1 MKQKREKI
9 GQRIGRRLK
18 SYCREQRI
26 SLKRPK
32 QNPIYESFEVLKTFK
47 GNYKDFEEYID
58 SQNTIGIILGA
69 KGKGKSVIGMK
80 LLENLKQSRNKSAI
94 GFPKL
99 YLPLWITHIEDIKEI
114 QNNSHL
120 LIDESGINFN
130 SRESMSNINKLFSKI
145 LFISRHKSLSITFV
159 IQNSSNIDVNAIRQ
173 ADYLILKPSALLQKD
188 FERKKIQEIYNNVQ
202 EHFDEYKN
210 DKKIAYIYSDQF
222 IGFVKNKLPSF
233 WSDELS
239 KSFAGFKE

>member
-1 MKQKREKI
+1 MKQKKERLGLRISKKI
-9 GQRIGRRLK
+9 INALK
-18 SYCREQRI
+18 QKRI

-32 QNPIYESFEVLKTFK
+32 ENPIYESFEVLKTFK
-47 GNYKDFEEYID
+47 GNYKDFEEYLN

-69 KGKGKSVIGMK
+69 RGKGKSVIGMK
-80 LLENLKQSRNKSAI
+80 LLENLKPSRNKSAI
-94 GFPKL
+94 GFPKV
-99 YLPLWITHIEDIKEI
+99 YLPLWITHIEDINEI

-145 LFISRHKSLSITFV
+145 LFISRHKSLSITLV
-159 IQNSSNIDVNAIRQ
+159 TQNSSNIDVNAIRQ

-202 EHFDEYKN
+202 DHFDEYKN
-210 DKKIAYIYSDQF
+210 DKRVAYIYSDQF

-233 WSDELS
+233 WNDNLS

>member
-1 MKQKREKI
+1 MKHNKTITKLKNILKEK
-9 GQRIGRRLK
+9 L
-18 SYCREQRI
+18 I
-26 SLKRPK
+26 SSKRPK
-32 QNPIYESFEVLKTFK
+32 EEPVYEQFEVIKTFK
-47 GNYKDFEEYID
+47 GDFKDFEENLNKQ
-58 SQNTIGIILGA
+58 STIGIILGA

-80 LLENLKQSRNKSAI
+80 LLENLKSNNKSAL

-99 YLPLWITHIEDIKEI
+99 HLPLWITHIENMNEI

-130 SRESMSNINKLFSKI
+130 SRESMSSINKLFSKM
-145 LFISRHKSLSITFV
+145 LFISRHKSLSITLV

-202 EHFDEYKN
+202 DYFDRYKN
-210 DKKIAYIYSDQF
+210 DKEIAYIYSDQF

-233 WSDELS
+233 WNENLS